1 MKFTFFPSLFETPD
15 KIHYCDQEEDER
27 IELMLRQHWV
37 TNIPWIVIAL
47 IAIIAPPII
56 IQLNNIGDVLRFIL
70 PTPIQ
75 IPSNIWVAVVILWY
89 MLTLVLVIEKFL
101 FWYFNVYIVTNKHL
115 IDIDFNSL
123 LSRDITE
130 SQIRDVQSL
139 STKLAGIIGQ
149 IFYFGDVTVETA
161 AKKQKIE
168 FLKIPRPDFVADRIQ
183 DLEEELTK
191 K

>member
-1 MKFTFFPSLFETPD
+1 MKFAFFPSLFETPD

-47 IAIIAPPII
+47 IAIVAPPII
-56 IQLNNIGDVLRFIL
+56 IQLNNISDVFRFIL

-75 IPSNIWVAVVILWY
+75 IPPNIWVAVVILWY

-101 FWYFNVYIVTNKHL
+101 FWYFNVYIITNKHL

-130 SQIRDVQSL
+130 SQIKDVQSL

-161 AKKQKIE
+161 AEKQKIE

-183 DLEEELTK
+183 DLEEELTRR
-191 K
+191 